1 MIVIKSEDILHKVQ
15 LLRLLAEVVDNP
27 VLSRNVYFKGGTCA
41 SMLGF
46 LDRFSV
52 DLDFDL
58 KIGADR
64 GKLRLEFRKL
74 FERLDFWIE
83 NENKKALLFILK
95 YAAPKNQRNTLKLS
109 ISDLFIKANVYKPAY
124 LPEIDRLVNCQTVET
139 MFANK
144 LVAPID
150 RFSKHE
156 KIAGRDIYDI
166 HHFFS
171 QGYFFRKEVIE
182 ERMKMGTE
190 DYLKNLIKFVEKQI
204 TEKILSEDLNML
216 LPYDKFQKIRKTLKP
231 ETLIFLRSVVK

>member
-1 MIVIKSEDILHKVQ
+1 MIVIKSEDILHKAQ

-64 GKLRLEFRKL
+64 DKLRLEFRKL
-74 FERLDFWIE
+74 FERFDFGIE

-95 YAAPKNQRNTLKLS
+95 YTAPKNQRNTLKLGV
-109 ISDLFIKANVYKPAY
+109 SDLFIKANVYKPAY

-166 HHFFS
+166 HYFFS

-190 DYLKNLIKFVEKQI
+190 DYLKKLIKFIEKQI

>member
-1 MIVIKSEDILHKVQ
+1 MILIRPEDILHKAQ
-15 LLRLLAEVVDNP
+15 LLKLLIGIIDNSK
-27 VLSRNVYFKGGTCA
+27 LSSSVYFKGGTCA
-41 SMLGF
+41 SMLGY

-58 KIGADR
+58 KKGADQ
-64 GKLRLEFRKL
+64 GKLRPEFKKV
-74 FERLDFWIE
+74 FNKFDFRVE
-83 NENKKALLFILK
+83 NENPKTLLFILK
-95 YAAPKNQRNTLKLS
+95 YNAPPSQRDTLKLS
-109 ISDLFIKANVYKPAY
+109 IADFSVKANIYKPEY
-124 LPEIDRLVNCQTVET
+124 LPEIDRLVNCQTIET

-171 QGYFFRKEVIE
+171 QGYPFKKEIIE
-182 ERMKMGTE
+182 ERMKMGFE
-190 DYLKNLIKFVEKQI
+190 SFIKVLIEFVENQV

-216 LPYDKFQKIRKTLKP
+216 LPSAKFQKIRKTLKE
-231 ETLIFLRSVVK
+231 ETLIFLRSAA